1 MVVVPEFLFFC
12 SVKGQSVDCIA
23 AGASHGT
30 EAIVATQPDDAT
42 HPRRHLLAG
51 SVLLNIA
58 LAINTGFAS
67 PVEPGIQI
75 SQLGHVVGWLD
86 VFYWPR
92 RVGLSEMAAQH
103 LFEVQ

>member
-1 MVVVPEFLFFC
+1 MVVPEFLFFC
-12 SVKGQSVDCIA
+12 SVEGQSVDSLA
-23 AGASHGT
+23 ARASHGA
-30 EAIVATQPDDAT
+30 EAVVAAQPDDT
-42 HPRRHLLAG
+42 TQPRRHLLAG

-103 LFEVQ
+103 LFEMQ

>member
-12 SVKGQSVDCIA
+12 SVKGQSVDCLA
-23 AGASHGT
+23 AGASHGSEPVVT
-30 EAIVATQPDDAT
+30 AQPDDAT

-58 LAINTGFAS
+58 LAINPGFAS
-67 PVEPGIQI
+67 PVQPGIQS
-75 SQLGHVVGWLD
+75 SQLGHVVGRLD
-86 VFYWPR
+86 VFYWPG

-103 LFEVQ
+103 LCQVQ